1 MYLFFFH
8 LQCQKFGDYHKDDPN
23 SFRFSE
29 TFSLYPQVRTF
40 YFYMIWDYT
49 ESHFAAKWKWDLDLS
64 FMQFMFH
71 LRRSP
76 FLQVFNNSP
85 DESTYYRHQFMRQ
98 DLTQSLIMV
107 QPILYAYSFNG
118 PPEVNIQFFS
128 HCTFNAPNA
137 WFDGSMRD
145 FIDWIFMHFSTHEI

>member
-1 MYLFFFH
+1 
-8 LQCQKFGDYHKDDPN
+8 
-23 SFRFSE
+23 
-29 TFSLYPQVRTF
+29 
-40 YFYMIWDYT
+40 MIWDYS
-49 ESHFAAKWKWDLDLS
+49 ESHLQLSENEILTLS

-145 FIDWIFMHFSTHEI
+145 FIDWIFMHVFQHMKFKFSKLLEYTYIEYMMHQFFLDMPVFIIYLT